1 MLEQLSKL
9 SNNALFATIVGGI
22 IVAAIINLFVYIKYI
37 KDIKDKIKKSIKPL
51 IVLSIIS
58 VILYVSGFLG
68 LQIFEIYTK
77 NQELSKVQI
86 LVDNYIKGHYPA
98 EFEKGHKL
106 KVIEINNKKI
116 VLAFEYLKKNN
127 NETFGYPQYS
137 YDEKVQLDIINILKN
152 NGYGKELLF
161 VRQLPTY
168 SLEELDEYQKSTGDQ
183 K

>member
-1 MLEQLSKL
+1 MLEQLSNL

-22 IVAAIINLFVYIKYI
+22 IVAAIINLFVYIKY
-37 KDIKDKIKKSIKPL
+37 KIKKSIKPL
-51 IVLSIIS
+51 IFLSVIS
-58 VILYVSGFLG
+58 IILYVFGFLG
-68 LQIFEIYTK
+68 LQIYEIYTK
-77 NQELSKVQI
+77 KQELSKVQT

-98 EFEKGHKL
+98 EFEEGHKL

-116 VLAFEYLKKNN
+116 VLAFEYLKNN

-137 YDEKVQLDIINILKN
+137 YNEKVQLDIINILKN